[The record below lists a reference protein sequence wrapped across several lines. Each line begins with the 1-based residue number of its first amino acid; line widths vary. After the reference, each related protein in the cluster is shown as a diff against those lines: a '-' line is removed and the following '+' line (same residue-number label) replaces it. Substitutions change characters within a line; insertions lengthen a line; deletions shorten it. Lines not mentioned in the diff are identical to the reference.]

1 MDEEHK
7 YDDIINLEH
16 HVSKIHKQMTLE
28 NRSAQF
34 APFAA
39 LTEYGDIVKET
50 ERFTENR
57 KEINIELKNIIAR
70 KLFLIK
76 KQIKNNPKIK
86 ITYFNPD
93 IKKDG
98 GIYIT
103 ITGNVK
109 KIDEYNKLVILE
121 NNKIIPIKDII
132 EIIESI

>member
-1 MDEEHK
+1 MDEQHK

-16 HVSKIHKQMTLE
+16 HVSKVHKQMSLE

-50 ERFTENR
+50 ERVTESR
-57 KEINIELKNIIAR
+57 KEINSELKYIIAR
-70 KLFLIK
+70 KLYLMQ
-76 KQIKNNPKIK
+76 KQIKNNTKIK

-93 IKKDG
+93 LKKDG
-98 GIYIT
+98 GKYIT
-103 ITGNVK
+103 ITGNLR
-109 KIDEYNKLVILE
+109 KIDKYNELVILE

-132 EIIESI
+132 EIVDNI